1 MDIAKDGIE
10 GVAGDGVVATRTELA
25 GDARVHD
32 QLAGNLGSDD
42 NAQGHPGGLESIAQ
56 CIEVPNREDGGDH
69 REVGDGRSTC
79 KGRLVSMITSSAF
92 AQYWPP
98 L

>member
-1 MDIAKDGIE
+1 MDIAKDGVE

-25 GDARVHD
+25 GDACVHD

-56 CIEVPNREDGGDH
+56 RVEVPNREDGSDH

-79 KGRLVSMITSSAF
+79 EGRLVSMITSSAF
-92 AQYWPP
+92 SQCWRP